1 MNQRSEI
8 INNAIINSV
17 KIIENKFSVKL
28 PESLYFELY
37 QLLDNVYLSPLQSN
51 EELIFSTE
59 CWGGGVWDTLF
70 HNNDQFK
77 NILVLNY
84 FETSNYHASPVLAEF
99 PYKELNNL
107 CAKTL
112 QELEQLKLCHQMSQ
126 NLNIK

>member
-1 MNQRSEI
+1 MDERTQI
-8 INNAIINSV
+8 LNNAIINTV
-17 KIIENKFSVKL
+17 NIIESNFNLKL
-28 PESLYFELY
+28 DNRIHVELF
-37 QLLDNVYLSPLQSN
+37 QLLDVYLSPYQSN
-51 EELIFSTE
+51 EELLFSTE

-70 HNNDQFK
+70 HKDEQFK

-99 PYKELNNL
+99 PYKELNDL

-126 NLNIK
+126 NLSIK